1 MATIRNILL
10 IINHDKAVP
19 SDYVYSLWQK
29 LSANDRAIFVFADA
43 ADAFHKM
50 CPDLEPS
57 IVSQGSKLRS
67 IDIAIVLGGD
77 GSIIRAVRQI
87 CAYSIPILGINFGH
101 IGYLADLDST
111 DTDSIQRVLDGDF
124 IIEERMMLSACIRH
138 RDGSITYTPPALN
151 DIVLSNGPIARLV
164 SFDISCDGVVI
175 QKSRADGLI
184 IATPT
189 GSTAYSMSAGG
200 PILAPVLDAFCITP
214 ICPHSLANRPVI
226 LPGDSSVSITNIG
239 TVNENS
245 VYVTVDGNKAEK
257 LLEGDELVI
266 QRAATKATIIRLEK
280 NSFLTILKNK
290 L

>member
-1 MATIRNILL
+1 M
-10 IINHDKAVP
+10 
-19 SDYVYSLWQK
+19 
-29 LSANDRAIFVFADA
+29 
-43 ADAFHKM
+43 
-50 CPDLEPS
+50 
-57 IVSQGSKLRS
+57 
-67 IDIAIVLGGD
+67 
-77 GSIIRAVRQI
+77 
-87 CAYSIPILGINFGH
+87 
-101 IGYLADLDST
+101 
-111 DTDSIQRVLDGDF
+111 
-124 IIEERMMLSACIRH
+124 
-138 RDGSITYTPPALN
+138 
-151 DIVLSNGPIARLV
+151 
-164 SFDISCDGVVI
+164 I

-257 LLEGDELVI
+257 LLEGDKLVI